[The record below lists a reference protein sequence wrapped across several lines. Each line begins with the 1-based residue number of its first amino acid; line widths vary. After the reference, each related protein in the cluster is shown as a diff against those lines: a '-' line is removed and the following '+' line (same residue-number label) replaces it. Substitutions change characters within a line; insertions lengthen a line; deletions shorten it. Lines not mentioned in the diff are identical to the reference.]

1 MERKFLKFTM
11 EIGDAPKDQMKK
23 NDGMLFGVLAKLV
36 FTSKQLIRYL

>member
-23 NDGMLFGVLAKLV
+23 NDGMLAKLV